1 MNVIFPS
8 FLGLTHDAVTVPPE
22 REVFKR
28 RRSEVNYK
36 EEDDLDDDDYI
47 CEYRRQDRTQYRVS
61 RN

>member
-8 FLGLTHDAVTVPPE
+8 FLRLTHDPVTVPPE

-47 CEYRRQDRTQYRVS
+47 CEY
-61 RN
+61 